1 MADIF
6 VSYASEDRE
15 RVAPIAAFLESQGWT
30 VWWDRR
36 LDAGTSFDREIE
48 RELDA
53 ASCVLV
59 AWSRASIE
67 SDWVRTE
74 AQEGMDR
81 GVLVPILLDSV
92 RPPLAFRRIQAQ
104 DISDGLTPDA
114 QGDLT
119 QAVSRAA
126 GKASAPGADE
136 GIARGNDASAHTEQ
150 EVRFTR
156 AADGVRIAWAR
167 TGSGPPLVRVINWAS
182 NLETE
187 WSQPSMR
194 NYIDLLSEKFTLI
207 RYNGRGGGLSERR
220 PDFTFEFGE
229 RYSDL
234 EAVIE
239 ACGEERVALFGISE
253 GAPAAVTWAAR
264 NPERVSHLVLLG
276 AANVLRRDNETS
288 LAGSEWLPQMVAA
301 CWGQENVMQL
311 RLIRTLFGF
320 DLPGADIEDQA
331 LVRALRSMHS
341 QDDIGRLFTQ
351 IIHTADQID
360 LRELAPR
367 VKAPTLIIHSRND
380 VLVSAVNSQWL
391 AARIPDARL
400 MLIDSKNHGVGFV
413 GSYDE
418 LVTREIKA
426 FIGV

>member
-15 RVAPIAAFLESQGWT
+15 RVAPIAAYLESQGWS

-53 ASCVLV
+53 ATCVLV
-59 AWSRASIE
+59 VWSQASIE

-81 GVLVPILLDSV
+81 GALVPILLDAV

-104 DISDGLTPDA
+104 DVSAGLT
-114 QGDLT
+114 QESQSDLT

-126 GKASAPGADE
+126 GKPSASRGEA
-136 GIARGNDASAHTEQ
+136 GIARGEDASKHSEQ

-156 AADGVRIAWAR
+156 AADGVRVAWAR
-167 TGSGPPLVRVINWAS
+167 TGSGPALVRVINWAS

-187 WSQPSMR
+187 WSVPGMR
-194 NYIDLLSEKFTLI
+194 NFIDLLSETFTLI

-220 PDFTFEFGE
+220 RDFTFDFEE
-229 RYSDL
+229 RYADL
-234 EAVIE
+234 EAVME
-239 ACGEERVALFGISE
+239 ACGEERVILLGISE
-253 GAPAAVTWAAR
+253 GGPAAVTWAAR

-276 AANVLRRDNETS
+276 GANMMPLDEAGLAAID
-288 LAGSEWLPQMVAA
+288 WLPPMVAA
-301 CWGQENVMQL
+301 CWGQENITQL
-311 RLIRTLFGF
+311 RLIRALFGF
-320 DLPGADIEDQA
+320 DLPGTDIDDQT
-331 LVRALRSMHS
+331 LIRVLRDMHS
-341 QDDIGRLFTQ
+341 REDIGRLFAQ
-351 IIHTADQID
+351 ILHTGNQTDM
-360 LRELAPR
+360 RELAPQ
-367 VKAPTLIIHSRND
+367 VKAPTLIIHSRDD
-380 VLVSAVNSQWL
+380 VLVSPVNSQWL
-391 AARIPDARL
+391 ASRIPDARL
-400 MLIDSKNHGVGFV
+400 LLIDSKNHTAGFV
-413 GSYDE
+413 GSYDD

-426 FIGV
+426 FVGV